1 MSVITLSEAISAAA
15 ILHSRHKR
23 LVLTNGVFD
32 LLHMGHVDY
41 LTKAKALGDTLL
53 VGINSDETVRRLK
66 GPHRPFIPGEERAAL
81 VAALRCVD
89 ASFLF
94 DDFTADSLLRDL
106 KPAIYV
112 KGGDYAHKPLP
123 EYDTALAVGAKI
135 VLIDYLQDHSTTA
148 LITKLLKL
156 NTDE

>member
-1 MSVITLSEAISAAA
+1 MPVLSLPEAVSSAKALRA
-15 ILHSRHKR
+15 RGQR

-41 LTKAKALGDTLL
+41 LQKARAMGDILF
-53 VGINSDETVRRLK
+53 VGVNGDEATRQLK
-66 GPHRPFIPGEERAAL
+66 GPHRPFIPGDERAAL

-89 ASFLF
+89 AAFIFEDL
-94 DDFTADSLLRDL
+94 TADGLLESLRPDFY
-106 KPAIYV
+106 A

-123 EYDTALAVGAKI
+123 EYETALKVGAKI
-135 VLIDYLQDHSTTA
+135 VLIDYLPEHSTTA

-156 NTDE
+156 DTSE